1 MEGVI
6 CIIPNK
12 PVFQDRSLDNDL
24 DDSLKY
30 SAGGLKLSGLLRAV
44 QMAGWS
50 ALKSTLGAQTTWVAM
65 SCFGNRQTMLLII
78 IGACRLCRFFSLDS
92 AAGVKLLGF

>member
-1 MEGVI
+1 MAYVL
-6 CIIPNK
+6 CFIPNK

-50 ALKSTLGAQTTWVAM
+50 ALKSTLGAQITWVAICLVLATDKL
-65 SCFGNRQTMLLII
+65 CF
-78 IGACRLCRFFSLDS
+78 
-92 AAGVKLLGF
+92 